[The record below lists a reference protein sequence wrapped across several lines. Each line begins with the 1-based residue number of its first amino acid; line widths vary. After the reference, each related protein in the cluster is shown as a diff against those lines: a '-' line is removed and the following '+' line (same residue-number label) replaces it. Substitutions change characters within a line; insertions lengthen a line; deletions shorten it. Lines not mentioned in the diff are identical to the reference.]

1 MIAGFFA
8 NFPVIASRIMAE
20 FAFGTTELMD
30 DGRNKVGSYITKI
43 FGASPVAP
51 IQEHMEICYKAA
63 KELVTFFEY
72 VNGDNWEK
80 VRESR
85 EKIVRLENEADEAK
99 KQIRMQLSQA
109 LFMPVARA
117 DLLDLVLVQDKI
129 PNLARDVSGLV
140 IGRQLAIPDVLQ
152 ERFLTFVSRNVDAAK
167 GARKT
172 IRELDELYET
182 GFRGTEVDLVRRLIS
197 ELDQIENETDALQ
210 AELRRILFSIEK
222 DLSPIDV
229 MFLYKVIESIGDIGD
244 MAERIGR
251 RLELLMNH

>member
-1 MIAGFFA
+1 M
-8 NFPVIASRIMAE
+8 
-20 FAFGTTELMD
+20 
-30 DGRNKVGSYITKI
+30 GSYISKI

-72 VNGDNWEK
+72 VNGDDWEK
-80 VRESR
+80 VYESR

-140 IGRQLAIPDVLQ
+140 IGRKLAIPDVLQ
-152 ERFLTFVSRNVDAAK
+152 EPFLEFVSRNVDAAK

-182 GFRGTEVDLVRRLIS
+182 GFRGTEVDLVRGLIS
-197 ELDQIENETDALQ
+197 ELDQIENETDVLQ
-210 AELRRILFSIEK
+210 AKLRRILFGIEK

>member
-1 MIAGFFA
+1 M
-8 NFPVIASRIMAE
+8 
-20 FAFGTTELMD
+20 
-30 DGRNKVGSYITKI
+30 GSYISKI

-72 VNGDNWEK
+72 VNGDDWEK
-80 VRESR
+80 VYESR